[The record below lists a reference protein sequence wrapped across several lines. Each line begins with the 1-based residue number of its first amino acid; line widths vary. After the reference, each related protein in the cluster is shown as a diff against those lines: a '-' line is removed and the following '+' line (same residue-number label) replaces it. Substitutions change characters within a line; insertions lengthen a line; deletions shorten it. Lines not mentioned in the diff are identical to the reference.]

1 MSMPKEGSRD
11 TARGIIISLTPDVCL
26 TPVGA
31 STVPVPYSI
40 YAIQG
45 EDANTAATVRYTG
58 QRAHTMASLTTCC
71 HGDEPGTALGVVS
84 GTVGGVCAPKTHS
97 ASVRVQGKWA
107 VRHTDEWWMNNRN
120 TVGKLTWIEN
130 TDQPTP
136 TPAINLLREQG

>member
-58 QRAHTMASLTTCC
+58 QRAHNMASLTTCC

-130 TDQPTP
+130 TDRPTP